1 VIEATNIGDSTITHG
16 DLSKKIGGTT
26 CRISLDRPALRLGE
40 ARGLKICSTILCSSV
55 ISACGKGKQWQ
66 IALDLLKSMED
77 SGQSVDLWGL
87 AKKKAMNFPKGFLS
101 PNIPSP

>member
-16 DLSKKIGGTT
+16 DFTT
-26 CRISLDRPALRLGE
+26 FRICLDRPALRLGE
-40 ARGLKICSTILCSSV
+40 ARALKICSTILCSSV

-77 SGQSVDLWGL
+77 FGLSVDPWGL
-87 AKKKAMNFPKGFLS
+87 AKKKAMDFLEGFLS
-101 PNIPSP
+101 PKKIPSP